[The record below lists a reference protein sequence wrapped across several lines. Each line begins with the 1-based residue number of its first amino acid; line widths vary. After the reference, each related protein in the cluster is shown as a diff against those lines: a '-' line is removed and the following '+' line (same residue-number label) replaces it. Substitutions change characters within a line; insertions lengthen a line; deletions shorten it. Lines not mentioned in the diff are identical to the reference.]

1 VSETDQ
7 HPPVATS
14 EQIELRDKKVAFYAA
29 CVAGWLSSRLELDR
43 SLLTLSSGGIGLL
56 LTVLKPDD
64 DTYAGKVVYV
74 LALVAFALCDLLVLY
89 IFIRNGRHLEAVV
102 QRSAPHDAVLDIID
116 SAVAITFLSGIA
128 LSALIA
134 LEFHRIKGV

>member
-64 DTYAGKVVYV
+64 DTYAGKVVY
-74 LALVAFALCDLLVLY
+74 